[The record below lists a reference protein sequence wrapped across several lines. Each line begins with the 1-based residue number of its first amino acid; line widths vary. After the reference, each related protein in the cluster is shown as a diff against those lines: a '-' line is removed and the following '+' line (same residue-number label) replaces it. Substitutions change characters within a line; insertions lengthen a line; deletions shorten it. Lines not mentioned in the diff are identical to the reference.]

1 MEDSKIAFKPSIL
14 TEDSIPC
21 FKVICS
27 KCADIIDITLDLSSL
42 CEQAKSETNYK
53 LNNSSIVFTGTCPKC
68 DQNLNLKCNF

>member
-27 KCADIIDITLDLSSL
+27 KCAGSGNFKTPENSRRTCLE
-42 CEQAKSETNYK
+42 CFGKGF
-53 LNNSSIVFTGTCPKC
+53 LNV
-68 DQNLNLKCNF
+68 

>member
-27 KCADIIDITLDLSSL
+27 KCAGQVIL
-42 CEQAKSETNYK
+42 K
-53 LNNSSIVFTGTCPKC
+53 LQKTQEELV
-68 DQNLNLKCNF
+68 